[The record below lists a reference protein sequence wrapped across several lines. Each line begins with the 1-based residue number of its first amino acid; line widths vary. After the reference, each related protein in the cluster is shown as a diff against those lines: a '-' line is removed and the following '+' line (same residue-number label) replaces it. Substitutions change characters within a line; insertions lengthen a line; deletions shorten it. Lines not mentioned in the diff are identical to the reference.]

1 MFFSYE
7 FRQRR
12 CFLPPSPPLHA
23 IYLLPT
29 MSSGHE
35 EKQYTEDTTP
45 VKLQATESELE
56 KLSRGVTPGKVFRK
70 LDVRLLPLVTLLFL
84 LSFLY
89 VLPPFPRSDHS
100 LRGILFRD
108 RTNIGM
114 LYHHL
119 LLGAYTHQAFRQC
132 KDSGSRLRFAP
143 HRVTVQPLCGHVL
156 RKYSS

>member
-12 CFLPPSPPLHA
+12 CFPPPSPPLHA

-45 VKLQATESELE
+45 VKPQATESELE

-84 LSFLY
+84 LSFL
-89 VLPPFPRSDHS
+89 
-100 LRGILFRD
+100 
-108 RTNIGM
+108 
-114 LYHHL
+114 
-119 LLGAYTHQAFRQC
+119 
-132 KDSGSRLRFAP
+132 
-143 HRVTVQPLCGHVL
+143 
-156 RKYSS
+156 